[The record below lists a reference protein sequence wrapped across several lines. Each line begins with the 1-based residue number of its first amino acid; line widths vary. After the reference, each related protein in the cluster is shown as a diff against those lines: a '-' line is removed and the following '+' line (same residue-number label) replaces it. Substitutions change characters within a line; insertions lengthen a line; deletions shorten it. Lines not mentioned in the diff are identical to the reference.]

1 MLNFNRNL
9 TTIKNLTTYVL
20 YTEMRI
26 GCECTKI
33 KSSQDEGEVN
43 NQASPK
49 DRQVFCDAV

>member
-9 TTIKNLTTYVL
+9 DTNKFLDTHVI

-33 KSSQDEGEVN
+33 KSSQDEGKVD
-43 NQASPK
+43 NQTSLK
-49 DRQVFCDAV
+49 DRQVFCGAV